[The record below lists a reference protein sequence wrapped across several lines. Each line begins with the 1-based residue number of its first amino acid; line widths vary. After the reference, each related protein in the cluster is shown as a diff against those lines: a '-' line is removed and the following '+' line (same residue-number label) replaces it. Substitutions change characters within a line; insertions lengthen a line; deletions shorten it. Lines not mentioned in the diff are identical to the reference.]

1 MSVIRYDLNNCIG
14 CKNCVTVC
22 PMDVFRFDENKM
34 KSVIAYPE
42 NCQSCGQCFIGCQ
55 GRSLEISFIQ
65 AAYAMAAARAATFD
79 AATPATVKEAM
90 LAQPQKSAEE
100 AAAAAAES
108 SGSGG
113 SGGSKQA

>member
-22 PMDVFRFDENKM
+22 PMDVFRFNESEM

-42 NCQSCGQCFIGCQ
+42 NCQSCGQCFVGCR

-65 AAYAMAAARAATFD
+65 ASYALAASRAAATD
-79 AATPATVKEAM
+79 AATPEMVKEAI
-90 LAQPQKSAEE
+90 LAQPAKPAEE

-108 SGSGG
+108 SGSGT
-113 SGGSKQA
+113 SR